1 MNCEREKVFNYLS
14 NLLTAEEKKELE
26 NHLLTCPLCQKYSRE
41 FQLLK
46 AELKILEESPPYS
59 LFYETLLKRIKKE
72 KKKKSLIYALTSASF
87 LIGLLIFLLNFINI
101 KKEEELF
108 FTDDYETIIYNL
120 SEKEAETILKSLI
133 KEIKT
138 EELVALEENL
148 YEDEDYYELIFSLE
162 KEEIEYLVKNLKK
175 GGER

>member
-14 NLLTAEEKKELE
+14 DLLIEEEKKELE
-26 NHLLTCPLCQKYSRE
+26 SHLLTCPLCQKYLRE

-46 AELKILEESPPYS
+46 EELKILEEAPPYS
-59 LFYETLLKRIKKE
+59 LFSESLRKRIE
-72 KKKKSLIYALTSASF
+72 RAKKKKIFTYTLTTASF
-87 LIGLLIFLLNFINI
+87 LILLFIFLINFIKI
-101 KKEEELF
+101 KKEEDFL

-120 SEKEAETILKSLI
+120 SEKEEAEILKTLA

-138 EELVALEENL
+138 EELISLEENL
-148 YEDEDYYELIFSLE
+148 YEDKDYYDLLSSLE
-162 KEEIEYLVKNLKK
+162 KEELEYLVKNLKN